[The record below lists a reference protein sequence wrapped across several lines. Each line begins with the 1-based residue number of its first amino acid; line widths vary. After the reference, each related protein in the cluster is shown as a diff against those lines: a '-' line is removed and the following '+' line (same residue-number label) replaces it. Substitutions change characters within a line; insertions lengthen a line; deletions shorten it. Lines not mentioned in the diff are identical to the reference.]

1 MPPLFLSLC
10 LTKNTCIMKR
20 CPKCGRILP
29 ETSFAINRSAKDG
42 LAFYCK
48 ECHNKAQNEAR
59 ARKRHELREAITTLT
74 PKAATMPAPTTEVP
88 TAMETRT
95 KMNDSTPTNLEGVK
109 SVYLLEELRRRGYRG
124 TLELTRSVRV

>member
-1 MPPLFLSLC
+1 
-10 LTKNTCIMKR
+10 MKR

-29 ETSFAINRSAKDG
+29 ETSFSTLRSSKDG

-48 ECHNKAQNEAR
+48 ECHNKAQNESR
-59 ARKRHELREAITTLT
+59 ARKRRELREAIATVVPKTTTT
-74 PKAATMPAPTTEVP
+74 PPPTTTVP

-109 SVYLLEELRRRGYRG
+109 SVYLIEELRRRGYRG
-124 TLELTRSVRV
+124 TLEITREVRV